1 MRRFAFA
8 TRLLKLSRTGPLAI
22 AMLSGMLLGTAA
34 AEQEYEETGRSTV
47 EVTVPKPARR
57 SVASATRTSPGTRR
71 TVAASTRDEREVV
84 YESSEEMPTRTRTMP
99 QHRSVATR
107 RPPAPPARRIEAYEA
122 DPRSSG
128 RARYP
133 YTQTAMHRASARMQP
148 PVMEEVAPGGEMS
161 GPAMQQGEVIYD
173 DYQGGPM
180 AGDVIQG
187 DFGNHPT
194 WDGGAPYL
202 PDIWHHKRWGITAGA
217 EALFM
222 RSHYSQGM
230 GLQSTTGTQPGNT
243 ALVNINGLNWPGD
256 YVGAFRGYL
265 GIRNL
270 DCGDE
275 LRVSY
280 WNFGNTEN
288 MSATSTTSTEYCDFL
303 CNQTAN
309 PGDTINT
316 SLNLQANVFDLDM
329 IKSFCVPQ
337 PCMPACDSCDS
348 CGDCDSCGSCG
359 PCCPVWDVRWFA
371 GLRFAQINHT
381 LASTINSADGTQVV
395 NASSVAK
402 FGGVGPRIGTQ
413 VRRYFDHA
421 ARWSIY
427 GRGATSLLVGNLN
440 QTISNFNVTAPPTLV
455 TQTDSFNRVIPVL
468 DVEVGASWCV
478 TQRITLSGG
487 WLVMAWWDL
496 GLQERVQDF
505 DTSNILGFDGFFFRG
520 EMVF

>member
-1 MRRFAFA
+1 
-8 TRLLKLSRTGPLAI
+8 
-22 AMLSGMLLGTAA
+22 
-34 AEQEYEETGRSTV
+34 
-47 EVTVPKPARR
+47 
-57 SVASATRTSPGTRR
+57 
-71 TVAASTRDEREVV
+71 
-84 YESSEEMPTRTRTMP
+84 
-99 QHRSVATR
+99 
-107 RPPAPPARRIEAYEA
+107 
-122 DPRSSG
+122 
-128 RARYP
+128 
-133 YTQTAMHRASARMQP
+133 
-148 PVMEEVAPGGEMS
+148 
-161 GPAMQQGEVIYD
+161 
-173 DYQGGPM
+173 
-180 AGDVIQG
+180 
-187 DFGNHPT
+187 
-194 WDGGAPYL
+194 
-202 PDIWHHKRWGITAGA
+202 
-217 EALFM
+217 
-222 RSHYSQGM
+222 
-230 GLQSTTGTQPGNT
+230 
-243 ALVNINGLNWPGD
+243 
-256 YVGAFRGYL
+256 
-265 GIRNL
+265 
-270 DCGDE
+270 
-275 LRVSY
+275 
-280 WNFGNTEN
+280 
-288 MSATSTTSTEYCDFL
+288 
-303 CNQTAN
+303 
-309 PGDTINT
+309 
-316 SLNLQANVFDLDM
+316 M

-337 PCMPACDSCDS
+337 PCMPACDTCDS